1 MTGIELA
8 QALSE
13 YSYPLPPEKRQGI
26 FALYAQVT
34 GTPKERRCPNCATDA
49 YFELR
54 ILARD
59 YQENEIPLKD
69 KSKRMATNSTEP
81 KLVKYRIKKAFRAHG
96 DPKIYDNHNTSDK
109 EAEALMRINPAL
121 SVHFEFLIQQP
132 KVVHKKTK
140 ESEPK
145 KVKKKL
151 TSLDIN

>member
-13 YSYPLPPEKRQGI
+13 YSYPLPAEKRQGI
-26 FALYAQVT
+26 FALYATVT

-59 YQENEIPLKD
+59 FGENEIPLKD
-69 KSKRMATNSTEP
+69 KSKRMATTTEP

-96 DPKIYDNHNTSDK
+96 DPKIYDNNNTSDK

-121 SVHFEFLIQQP
+121 SVHFEFLYQP
-132 KVVHKKTK
+132 EKVVHKKTK
-140 ESEPK
+140 ESLPK
-145 KVKKKL
+145 KVKKKQ
-151 TSLDIN
+151 TSLDTN

>member
-13 YSYPLPPEKRQGI
+13 YSYPLPAEKRQGI
-26 FALYAQVT
+26 FALYAAVT
-34 GTPKERRCPNCATDA
+34 GTQKERRCPNCATDA

-59 YQENEIPLKD
+59 FGENEIPLKD
-69 KSKRMATNSTEP
+69 KSKRMATTTNEP
-81 KLVKYRIKKAFRAHG
+81 MLVKYRIKKAFRAHG

-121 SVHFEFLIQQP
+121 SVHFEFLYEQP

-140 ESEPK
+140 ESLPK
-145 KVKKKL
+145 KVKKKQ
-151 TSLDIN
+151 TSLDTN